1 MEKVKTF
8 AICLL
13 LIGVLLSYSL
23 IYQLW
28 MDKRILQNKVNDL
41 ESVIRVHE
49 IIKEMTRRE
58 YRKQKN
64 NTFNKW
70 FLIRFAQ
77 VFAFLAMFLV
87 LEFLFMA
94 ILIGASHQHDLK
106 LELIKTG
113 QYVGER

>member
-13 LIGVLLSYSL
+13 LLSILLSYSL

-49 IIKEMTRRE
+49 IINRTG
-58 YRKQKN
+58 KN
-64 NTFNKW
+64 
-70 FLIRFAQ
+70 
-77 VFAFLAMFLV
+77 
-87 LEFLFMA
+87 
-94 ILIGASHQHDLK
+94 G
-106 LELIKTG
+106 G
-113 QYVGER
+113 